1 MAYDNTSVPVS
12 RSQEAIRKL
21 IMAHGGFGL
30 AMVSERDPHADDIF
44 HEGFQAK
51 VLIDQKSYTVKVMAT
66 ITPPRKTRRGLTSAD
81 PDKETRRVWRVLF
94 YHMKSVFEAADSGVM
109 EFRELML
116 PYIVTGNR
124 MTIAERLLPALDE
137 IVNVPDASRLLVAG
151 EMSA

>member
-1 MAYDNTSVPVS
+1 MTSV
-12 RSQEAIRKL
+12 L
-21 IMAHGGFGL
+21 
-30 AMVSERDPHADDIF
+30 

-51 VLIDQKSYTVKVMAT
+51 VLIDQKPYTVKVMAR
-66 ITPPRKTRRGLTSAD
+66 IKTAPASRRGSRPD

-137 IVNVPDASRLLVAG
+137 IVSVPDTSRLLVAG

>member
-21 IMAHGGFGL
+21 IMTHGGFGL
-30 AMVSERDPHADDIF
+30 AMVSEIDQYDTSVL

-51 VLIDQKSYTVKVMAT
+51 VLIDQKPYTVKVMAR
-66 ITPPRKTRRGLTSAD
+66 IKTAPASRRGSRPD

-137 IVNVPDASRLLVAG
+137 IVSVPDTSRLLVAG